1 MTITYCLFIFSILC
15 VYVCYSVAKGK
26 GANVR
31 FWILMGLL
39 LGPIAVP
46 FVFFAKKV
54 DEEVFNDQ

>member
-1 MTITYCLFIFSILC
+1 MTITYSLLIFSILC

-31 FWILMGLL
+31 FWVIMGLL
-39 LGPIAVP
+39 LGPLAVP

-54 DEEVFNDQ
+54 KEDVSS